1 MSSAIIFPGQGS
13 QSQGMLAEMAGS
25 FPQIKE
31 RFAEASEVVKQDLW
45 DIAQT
50 NPKGLLNATAITQP
64 ILLAAGIA
72 SYDILK
78 AETDI
83 KPAYF
88 AGHSLGEYTALC
100 AAGSLTFAEAIDL
113 VHHRGEL
120 MQDAVPYGS
129 GAMAAILGLDDEEV
143 VEICAGIRE
152 SVQAANF
159 NAPGQVVIAGKTV
172 GVEKAVAEA
181 KARGAKRAI
190 VLPVS
195 VPSHCTLMRSPA
207 SKLSLYLD
215 HTHWKMPS
223 IPVIHNVDAQPR
235 HNIDGIKSAL
245 GAQLYKPVRWVAC
258 VEALVE
264 QGVGL
269 CVEAAPGKVLSG
281 LNKRINSKL
290 TTLAL
295 DSKDGLSAINEALER
310 E

>member
-13 QSQGMLAEMAGS
+13 QSQGMLTEMAAS
-25 FPQIKE
+25 FQQFKQ
-31 RFAEASEVVKQDLW
+31 RFAEASEVVKHDLW
-45 DIAQT
+45 DIAQN
-50 NPKGLLNATAITQP
+50 NPKGLLNATPITQP

-72 SYDILK
+72 SFDILK
-78 AETDI
+78 EETDI

-100 AAGSLTFAEAIDL
+100 AAGALTFAEAIDL

-120 MQDAVPYGS
+120 MQAAVPYGS
-129 GAMAAILGLDDEEV
+129 GAMAAILGLKDDEV

-215 HTHWKMPS
+215 HTHWKMPTT
-223 IPVIHNVDAQPR
+223 PVIHNVDAQER

-264 QGVGL
+264 RGVDV
-269 CVEAAPGKVLSG
+269 CVEAAPGKVLTG
-281 LNKRINSKL
+281 LNKRISQQL

-295 DSKDGLSAINEALER
+295 DAPNALSAIHEALA
-310 E
+310 